1 MFLHSNYRHLI
12 GCHHY
17 CRRTDRRSF
26 KLIVDRELGGTTLK
40 LSSDAFEE

>member
-26 KLIVDRELGGTTLK
+26 KYFVDRELGGTTLK